1 MSRFSADVRRS
12 ILDLVWSLWTECGVA
27 GWKHGS
33 GDVAVDVEALI
44 LSTAELGDHDA
55 RLRDEAADWCI
66 RYGHLVSTV
75 RLKNIRKM
83 GLGAVPA
90 SDAFAATVNAQATLG
105 WPDGGARA
113 RRLAP
118 SRRSA
123 LDLQRPSVA
132 QLRARA
138 VFGVTARAELLT
150 LFAIDGTERTATRL
164 AERISFG
171 RRITV
176 DAADLLVSAGLLEV
190 RDQDMPRRY
199 VLRRHD
205 EVRSLLGPLP
215 TRTSPWAHVFRVL
228 AAVHAIAT
236 NGADQTP
243 VVRAVETRKRL
254 LAIDESALRAGFPHI
269 PTLDATPSSWTR
281 FTEWASDVLERAAG

>member
-1 MSRFSADVRRS
+1 
-12 ILDLVWSLWTECGVA
+12 
-27 GWKHGS
+27 
-33 GDVAVDVEALI
+33 
-44 LSTAELGDHDA
+44 
-55 RLRDEAADWCI
+55 
-66 RYGHLVSTV
+66 V
-75 RLKNIRKM
+75 RLKNIRKT
-83 GLGAVPA
+83 GLGAA
-90 SDAFAATVNAQATLG
+90 LAFDEFAATVNAHATLG

-113 RRLAP
+113 RRLRP

-138 VFGVTARAELLT
+138 TFGVTARAELLM

-164 AERISFG
+164 ADRISFG

-176 DAADLLVSAGLLEV
+176 DAADLLVDAGLLEV
-190 RDQDMPRRY
+190 RAQGAPRSY
-199 VLRRHD
+199 ALRRRGA
-205 EVRSLLGPLP
+205 VRSLLGPLP
-215 TRTSPWAHVFRVL
+215 TSTPPWVHVFRVL
-228 AAVHAIAT
+228 AAIHAIAA

-254 LAIDESALRAGFPHI
+254 LTVDESALRAGFPHI